1 MNASRSLQMTTATA
15 TKTLT
20 TFEHVNRLCYGDNL
34 DTLRTL
40 PSESVDLI
48 YLDPPFNSKRIFN
61 CSFGAKAQAKA
72 FDDNWSWGQEQ
83 VRWLNDIN
91 ERNQD
96 AWCLLNCLMKTFK
109 RNDGLPAYLV
119 AMTVRLVEM
128 HRVLKDSGSIY
139 LHVDPTASHYL
150 KLVMDQ
156 IFGVSNYLNEI
167 PWERSNPKGKVTRWA
182 ACHDSLLFY
191 SKTKDYVFHA
201 QYRTLSEGG
210 LKPYNKED
218 ERGCYQTGPLDAPD
232 DPNGTRPRYCF
243 TAKNG
248 ITYDPPALGW
258 RVTEEAMQKLDDENR
273 LAYPRTSKG
282 RLRKKLYLAD
292 SKGAAVTDVWTGIG
306 PLQSKDPERLGYPTQ
321 KPLAL
326 LERIIQASSNEGD
339 VVLDPYMGSGTTIEA
354 AAKLGRNWIGMDV
367 THHAVACTAARLEA
381 NLDLEED
388 DIPVIGV
395 PFDLESARHLR
406 DADRTQYD
414 AWAILNLKAAPH
426 EEKSGRLIG
435 IREFKDWRESRTV
448 DGTAIYVT
456 SNDEP
461 PSVTDVDRLEHL
473 MKQHKADLG
482 FLVAFTMPDKFTL
495 KRIERLGE
503 VRQNN
508 GRHVIPKVQVI
519 TVEQIVE
526 GGASATK
533 IFDVSRQ
540 QRRKKILSGESQIAL
555 EV

>member
-1 MNASRSLQMTTATA
+1 MMNASKSLHMKKTSSAT
-15 TKTLT
+15 L
-20 TFEHVNRLCYGDNL
+20 EHVNRLCYGDNL

-48 YLDPPFNSKRIFN
+48 YLDPPYNSKRVYN

-83 VRWLNDIN
+83 IRWLNDIN
-91 ERNQD
+91 ERNKNV
-96 AWCLLNCLMKTFK
+96 WCLLNCLMKTFK

-119 AMTVRLVEM
+119 AMTVRLIEM
-128 HRVLKDSGSIY
+128 HRVLKSTGSIY

-156 IFGVSNYLNEI
+156 VFGGGRFRNEI
-167 PWERSNPKGKVTRWA
+167 IWCYTGPSPCKRYFPKK
-182 ACHDSLLFY
+182 HDTILFY
-191 SKTKDYVFHA
+191 SKDEDYTFNPDAVRLPYVAEFTKARGVHGKKDYEEDD
-201 QYRTLSEGG
+201 QRER
-210 LKPYNKED
+210 YNK
-218 ERGCYQTGPLDAPD
+218 G
-232 DPNGTRPRYCF
+232 
-243 TAKNG
+243 
-248 ITYDPPALGW
+248 
-258 RVTEEAMQKLDDENR
+258 KLPTSWWADGFLSNIS
-273 LAYPRTSKG
+273 AY
-282 RLRKKLYLAD
+282 RKEL
-292 SKGAAVTDVWTGIG
+292 
-306 PLQSKDPERLGYPTQ
+306 LGYPTQ
-321 KPLAL
+321 KPIAL
-326 LERIIQASSNEGD
+326 LERIIEASSNEGD

-354 AAKLGRNWIGMDV
+354 AAKLNRNWIGMDV
-367 THHAVACTAARLEA
+367 THHAVACTAARLA
-381 NLDLEED
+381 TNLDLEED
-388 DIPVIGV
+388 NIPVIGV

-461 PSVTDVDRLEHL
+461 PSVTDVDRLERL
-473 MKQHKADLG
+473 MQQHKADLG
-482 FLVAFTMPDKFTL
+482 FLVAFTMPDEFTL
-495 KRIERLGE
+495 KRIQRLGE
-503 VRQNN
+503 IRQNN
-508 GRHVIPKVQVI
+508 GRYVIPKIQVI

-540 QRRKKILSGESQIAL
+540 QRRKKILASNSQIAL

>member
-1 MNASRSLQMTTATA
+1 MVTTTRPRPA
-15 TKTLT
+15 
-20 TFEHVNRLCYGDNL
+20 TFEHMNRLCYGDNL

-40 PSESVDLI
+40 ESESIDLI
-48 YLDPPFNSKRIFN
+48 YLDPPYNSKRVYN

-83 VRWLNDIN
+83 IRWLNDIN
-91 ERNQD
+91 DRNKD
-96 AWCLLNCLMKTFK
+96 VWCLLNCLMKTFK

-119 AMTVRLVEM
+119 AMTVRLMEM
-128 HRVLKDSGSIY
+128 HRVLKRTGSIY

-156 IFGVSNYLNEI
+156 IFGGGNFVNEI
-167 PWERSNPKGKVTRWA
+167 VWCYDTAGRSRAYFNKKHDVLLMYGKSKERLFNECRVPRKNLTDDWESWYPLSDEDGRRYQIDGKGYKYYA
-182 ACHDSLLFY
+182 
-191 SKTKDYVFHA
+191 
-201 QYRTLSEGG
+201 
-210 LKPYNKED
+210 
-218 ERGCYQTGPLDAPD
+218 DA
-232 DPNGTRPRYCF
+232 G
-243 TAKNG
+243 
-248 ITYDPPALGW
+248 
-258 RVTEEAMQKLDDENR
+258 R
-273 LAYPRTSKG
+273 LANDWWDDIRAIHAT
-282 RLRKKLYLAD
+282 RD
-292 SKGAAVTDVWTGIG
+292 S
-306 PLQSKDPERLGYPTQ
+306 ERLGYPTQ

-354 AAKLGRNWIGMDV
+354 AAKLGRRWIGLDV
-367 THHAVACTAARLEA
+367 THHAVACSRARLA
-381 NLDLEED
+381 RNLDLEES
-388 DIPVIGV
+388 DIPVVGI

-435 IREFKDWRESRTV
+435 IREFKDWRDSRTV

-461 PSVTDVDRLEHL
+461 PSVNDVDRLERL
-473 MKQHKADLG
+473 MKQYKADLG
-482 FLVAFTMPDKFTL
+482 FLVAFTMPDEFTL
-495 KRIERLGE
+495 KRIERMGE
-503 VRQNN
+503 IRQNN
-508 GRHVIPKVQVI
+508 GRYVIPKIQVI

-540 QRRKKILSGESQIAL
+540 QRRKKILSSDSQIPL

>member
-1 MNASRSLQMTTATA
+1 M
-15 TKTLT
+15 
-20 TFEHVNRLCYGDNL
+20 
-34 DTLRTL
+34 
-40 PSESVDLI
+40 
-48 YLDPPFNSKRIFN
+48 
-61 CSFGAKAQAKA
+61 
-72 FDDNWSWGQEQ
+72 GQEQ
-83 VRWLNDIN
+83 IRWLTDIN
-91 ERNQD
+91 DRNKNV
-96 AWCLLNCLMKTFK
+96 WCLLNCLMKTFK

-119 AMTVRLVEM
+119 AMTVRLIEM
-128 HRVLKDSGSIY
+128 HRVLKSTGSIY

-156 IFGVSNYLNEI
+156 IFGGGNFQNEI
-167 PWERSNPKGKVTRWA
+167 IWSYKRWTATSTR
-182 ACHDSLLFY
+182 CPGLHDVILFY
-191 SKTKDYVFHA
+191 AKTSKYTFKCPTIPNDNPNSSQYVSAKDENGKTIVKRDIHGNA
-201 QYRTLSEGG
+201 IKRKLSETIQVG
-210 LKPYNKED
+210 
-218 ERGCYQTGPLDAPD
+218 
-232 DPNGTRPRYCF
+232 
-243 TAKNG
+243 
-248 ITYDPPALGW
+248 
-258 RVTEEAMQKLDDENR
+258 
-273 LAYPRTSKG
+273 
-282 RLRKKLYLAD
+282 
-292 SKGAAVTDVWTGIG
+292 DVWELGIIS
-306 PLQSKDPERLGYPTQ
+306 PRSKERLGYPTRSQ
-321 KPLAL
+321 LICLNESSKPAPTKVMSFSIPTWALAQL
-326 LERIIQASSNEGD
+326 LRLPKAT
-339 VVLDPYMGSGTTIEA
+339 P
-354 AAKLGRNWIGMDV
+354 NWIGMDV
-367 THHAVACTAARLEA
+367 THHAVACTAARLAA
-381 NLDLEED
+381 NLDLEES

-461 PSVTDVDRLEHL
+461 PSVTDVDRLERL
-473 MKQHKADLG
+473 LKQNKADLG
-482 FLVAFTMPDKFTL
+482 FLVAFTMPDEFTL
-495 KRIERLGE
+495 TRIERLGE

>member
-1 MNASRSLQMTTATA
+1 
-15 TKTLT
+15 
-20 TFEHVNRLCYGDNL
+20 
-34 DTLRTL
+34 
-40 PSESVDLI
+40 
-48 YLDPPFNSKRIFN
+48 
-61 CSFGAKAQAKA
+61 
-72 FDDNWSWGQEQ
+72 
-83 VRWLNDIN
+83 
-91 ERNQD
+91 
-96 AWCLLNCLMKTFK
+96 
-109 RNDGLPAYLV
+109 
-119 AMTVRLVEM
+119 
-128 HRVLKDSGSIY
+128 
-139 LHVDPTASHYL
+139 
-150 KLVMDQ
+150 
-156 IFGVSNYLNEI
+156 
-167 PWERSNPKGKVTRWA
+167 
-182 ACHDSLLFY
+182 
-191 SKTKDYVFHA
+191 
-201 QYRTLSEGG
+201 
-210 LKPYNKED
+210 
-218 ERGCYQTGPLDAPD
+218 
-232 DPNGTRPRYCF
+232 
-243 TAKNG
+243 
-248 ITYDPPALGW
+248 
-258 RVTEEAMQKLDDENR
+258 
-273 LAYPRTSKG
+273 
-282 RLRKKLYLAD
+282 
-292 SKGAAVTDVWTGIG
+292 
-306 PLQSKDPERLGYPTQ
+306 
-321 KPLAL
+321 
-326 LERIIQASSNEGD
+326 
-339 VVLDPYMGSGTTIEA
+339 MGSGTTIEA

-367 THHAVACTAARLEA
+367 THHAVACTAARLAA

-426 EEKSGRLIG
+426 VEKSGRLIG

-461 PSVTDVDRLEHL
+461 PSVTDVDRLERL
-473 MKQHKADLG
+473 MKHHKADLG
-482 FLVAFTMPDKFTL
+482 FLVAFTMPDEFTL

>member
-1 MNASRSLQMTTATA
+1 MNASRSLQMTAATP
-15 TKTLT
+15 TRTPT

-40 PSESVDLI
+40 PSESIDLI
-48 YLDPPFNSKRIFN
+48 YLDPPYNSKRVYN

-72 FDDNWSWGQEQ
+72 FDDNWSWGQEP

-91 ERNQD
+91 DRNKNV
-96 AWCLLNCLMKTFK
+96 WCLLNCLMKTFK

-119 AMTVRLVEM
+119 AMTVRLIEM
-128 HRVLKDSGSIY
+128 HRVLKSTGSIY

-156 IFGVSNYLNEI
+156 IFGGGNFRNEI
-167 PWERSNPKGKVTRWA
+167 IWSYNSGGACKSDFSKKHDVILKFSKSKEWTHNIQREPYASVSIEGKPG
-182 ACHDSLLFY
+182 
-191 SKTKDYVFHA
+191 FHPDG
-201 QYRTLSEGG
+201 RT
-210 LKPYNKED
+210 
-218 ERGCYQTGPLDAPD
+218 
-232 DPNGTRPRYCF
+232 
-243 TAKNG
+243 
-248 ITYDPPALGW
+248 
-258 RVTEEAMQKLDDENR
+258 
-273 LAYPRTSKG
+273 
-282 RLRKKLYLAD
+282 
-292 SKGAAVTDVWTGIG
+292 VTDVWPISIIQTGAH
-306 PLQSKDPERLGYPTQ
+306 ERVGYPTQ

-326 LERIIQASSNEGD
+326 LERIIKASSNQDD

-354 AAKLGRNWIGMDV
+354 AAKLGRKWIGMDV

-381 NLDLEED
+381 NLDLEES

-414 AWAILNLKAAPH
+414 VWAILNLNAAPH
-426 EEKSGRLIG
+426 KEKSGRLIG

-448 DGTAIYVT
+448 NGTAIYVT

-461 PSVTDVDRLEHL
+461 PSVTDVDRLERL
-473 MKQHKADLG
+473 MKHYKADLG
-482 FLVAFTMPDKFTL
+482 FLVAFAMPDEFTL

-508 GRHVIPKVQVI
+508 GRHVIPKIQVI

-533 IFDVSRQ
+533 LFDVSRQ